1 MGEWRWDFLTDVAEA
16 VRLCSWR
23 LKEGDRFLSALTT
36 PRACLQGIWW
46 TCPKNWR
53 KQEVCFC
60 LITVHDRLI
69 TAKAF
74 KLGVSPPPLPPTFA
88 LTLPLVRRVRHL
100 VFVRWLRCIIL
111 VIAGE
116 HLSAFARLERRLWG
130 TKWPHPVYIFIIAR
144 LTYLLT
150 SGKNLQVN
158 LLGSF
163 SKE

>member
-1 MGEWRWDFLTDVAEA
+1 MGHPHWCRWVSGTLQLETEGGGQSPECSNHTQSRSAGRMMGLSQELMETRGLFLFDYS
-16 VRLCSWR
+16 SWQIDHC
-23 LKEGDRFLSALTT
+23 K
-36 PRACLQGIWW
+36 GIQTW
-46 TCPKNWR
+46 
-53 KQEVCFC
+53 CF
-60 LITVHDRLI
+60 
-69 TAKAF
+69 A
-74 KLGVSPPPLPPTFA
+74 PPHPTFA
-88 LTLPLVRRVRHL
+88 LAPPLVRRVKHL
-100 VFVRWLRCIIL
+100 VFVRRLRCISL

>member
-1 MGEWRWDFLTDVAEA
+1 MGEWRWDILTGVAES
-16 VRLCSWR
+16 VGLCSWR
-23 LKEGDRFLSALTT
+23 LKEGDRVLSALTT
-36 PRACLQGIWW
+36 PRAGLQGVWW
-46 TCPKNWR
+46 ACPKNWW

-74 KLGVSPPPLPPTFA
+74 KLGVSPPPHPTFA
-88 LTLPLVRRVRHL
+88 LAPPLVRRVKHL
-100 VFVRWLRCIIL
+100 VFVRRLRCISL